1 MKNLGKYLN
10 KEKLLAKQKNQV
22 ISGSF
27 ENIARLVRE
36 KRKFKKLSQSDLSKE
51 LGFKN
56 AQFISNIERGV
67 CSIPIAK
74 ISKLS
79 EALDVHHEVIRE
91 AIVQDFA
98 LKVYGK

>member
-1 MKNLGKYLN
+1 MKNLNKYLDA
-10 KEKLLAKQKNQV
+10 KKLTSEKKHVSQKQ
-22 ISGSF
+22 F
-27 ENIARLVRE
+27 ENIARLVKE
-36 KRKFKKLSQSDLSKE
+36 KRILKKLSQCDLSNAI
-51 LGFKN
+51 GFKN

-98 LKVYGK
+98 FKVYGK